1 MIIVAVFATRA
12 ILNNNSS
19 DNQQTN
25 NASNDNNVSKDYK
38 NEVQNQSDNIK
49 QQVEDAKNDIKDKV
63 DTDSRIKQIQEDVN
77 NLKNSEQTGEDSK
90 LTKFYQEQVNKLK
103 RS

>member
-49 QQVEDAKNDIKDKV
+49 QQVEDAKM
-63 DTDSRIKQIQEDVN
+63 TLRIKSILTQELN
-77 NLKNSEQTGEDSK
+77 
-90 LTKFYQEQVNKLK
+90 KFK
-103 RS
+103 RMLIT

>member
-1 MIIVAVFATRA
+1 MKMVIDTITMRDFRREQQLEEENEKIRNLKWLIAIIAILLIIVAVFATRA

-38 NEVQNQSDNIK
+38 MK
-49 QQVEDAKNDIKDKV
+49 FKTKV
-63 DTDSRIKQIQEDVN
+63 IISN
-77 NLKNSEQTGEDSK
+77 NK
-90 LTKFYQEQVNKLK
+90 
-103 RS
+103 